1 MKPAPRL
8 SRREAL
14 AVRYARETLTGAH
27 MAPEF
32 HTELL
37 GQLIRLFLGV
47 LEDVK

>member
-27 MAPEF
+27 LNPAF

-47 LEDVK
+47 LEDIK